1 MTFNHNEALSTQVPS
16 RFVRPRNPRELTTG
30 GPLGNGGSF
39 AYMGHFN
46 HDWQRSTAKTRGPV
60 YMFLSTRLYTK
71 GYP

>member
-1 MTFNHNEALSTQVPS
+1 MKPYLLRSLLVSSGQGI
-16 RFVRPRNPRELTTG
+16 REKLTTG

-46 HDWQRSTAKTRGPV
+46 HDC
-60 YMFLSTRLYTK
+60 RLAWRINTVVEGIVWITPPYTK